1 VWALGS
7 GRKSTRGEPVVTER
21 AVPREGPAGTRA
33 LCRSYLEV
41 TDALVAGRRP
51 RTRTVRGLLVAA
63 TGTDLEEQA
72 ADLAAQVDTVE
83 PTALHRWWITA
94 PPSADL
100 VAAHVERGLAA
111 VHRRTAVE
119 EGVPGWKWSWLAEA
133 SVAAYEATR
142 QPRFASPVLASFL
155 LLLDERDDRRD
166 RVDVVRG
173 RTLRS
178 WGVPASW
185 WAQHSRGAFDLGW
198 TANVDVAGR
207 IAYPVLR
214 LTRLLAAEG
223 RPVTDDPAT
232 SGVVEACAA
241 ALREFDDDL
250 DVVAGVGGS
259 YRRAALGD
267 VEPLNHSLVA
277 GRALLEL
284 AAVTGDGTARDQ
296 ATELARFLRWS
307 LRQGVGDAYVWA
319 YRPLPHQPAPAR
331 PGRGWKPN
339 RSWKADVDASFALA
353 CHEHGLAFDTRDL
366 ARFARTFTRGVVL
379 PDGTLNSFI
388 SPTRVEP
395 LRRDGATPTERLR
408 APGVATWNLLGAV
421 DPAVHRGVERAVADH
436 PQVFTR
442 GWFTSQRTVRAYAER
457 LLEVPA
463 VGRPSRWSRRGR
475 RSRQSG

>member
-1 VWALGS
+1 VA
-7 GRKSTRGEPVVTER
+7 TEA
-21 AVPREGPAGTRA
+21 AVQHDDPTGGRA

-51 RTRTVRGLLVAA
+51 QTGTVRRLLAAA

-72 ADLAAQVDTVE
+72 AELAAQLDTLE
-83 PTALHRWWITA
+83 PAVLHRRWVAA

-100 VAAHVERGLAA
+100 LAAHVERGLAS
-111 VHRRTAVE
+111 VHRQAAA
-119 EGVPGWKWSWLAEA
+119 EGYVPTWKWSWLAEA

-155 LLLDERDDRRD
+155 QLLDERDDRRG
-166 RVDVVRG
+166 RLDVVRG
-173 RTLRS
+173 RALRS
-178 WGVPASW
+178 WGVPVAW
-185 WAQHSRGAFDLGW
+185 WAQHARGAFDRGW
-198 TANVDVAGR
+198 TANVDSAGR
-207 IAYPVLR
+207 VAYPVLR
-214 LTRLLAAEG
+214 LTRLLAAAG

-250 DVVAGVGGS
+250 EVVAGVGGS
-259 YRRAALGD
+259 YRRPALGD

-284 AAVTGDGTARDQ
+284 AAVTRDTTARDQ
-296 ATELARFLRWS
+296 AAELARFLRWS
-307 LRQGVGDAYVWA
+307 LRRGRGDAYVWA
-319 YRPLPHQPAPAR
+319 YRPIPGQPAPAR
-331 PGRGWKPN
+331 PGRSWKPN

-353 CHEHGLAFDTRDL
+353 CHEHGLAFDERDL

-395 LRRDGATPTERLR
+395 LRRAGATPTEHLR

-421 DPAVHRGVERAVADH
+421 DPAVHRGVEQGVADH
-436 PQVFTR
+436 PRVFTR

-463 VGRPSRWSRRGR
+463 VGRPSWWPRRAR
-475 RSRQSG
+475 RSRGSG